1 MPTNR
6 DRIRESHLRDVG
18 RRKIESLEIR
28 YAEAGESFE
37 KMQAANDA
45 GAARGWASEMARCER
60 DLTALRPLV
69 EAAEAVLETEPLRTA
84 AYARCQDPITSFEA
98 AATMSKGKL
107 RRNQLAVLWALYE
120 YAPAH
125 DYMWM
130 RFYLRHRE
138 EREWP
143 KQARS
148 GLQTRRKEL
157 VDAKYVRFTGKY
169 VTLDGGHRRAKV
181 WDLHRKI
188 RQRLNEI
195 TGRSLHATP

>member
-1 MPTNR
+1 MRSTGRAKLDALEQRMADAGEAFQKAQAND
-6 DRIRESHLRDVG
+6 DRQAARTWAGQVAQCEHDIKYLRPQVEG
-18 RRKIESLEIR
+18 
-28 YAEAGESFE
+28 AEALL
-37 KMQAANDA
+37 K
-45 GAARGWASEMARCER
+45 
-60 DLTALRPLV
+60 
-69 EAAEAVLETEPLRTA
+69 TEPLRTT
-84 AYARCQDPITSFEA
+84 AYARTWDPVTSFEA
-98 AATMSKGKL
+98 AASLSKGKL

-138 EREWP
+138 HREWP

-169 VTLDGGHRRAKV
+169 VTLDGGRRRAKV
-181 WDLHRKI
+181 WDLHPKV

-195 TGRSLHATP
+195 TGRSLSATS